1 MHPRLLAMMAAS
13 LTPSATLPLHTPFLL
28 PFALVASALSTA
40 ESVAPTAVPDVP
52 TALSVTNATAA
63 TESAAVAL
71 PSDAELVATRINLIF
86 IMTATMSVA
95 GAITVIRSYVSR
107 RELRTPSLQIVA
119 VMAVCDLGFAL
130 KFVGSALLSLLGNTS
145 AVTTGTILCGVS
157 GHLGQFFAL
166 STILWNGAISL
177 NLFMLLLDPRKLKP
191 GRFVRIYHYI
201 IWGYCILS
209 AIVLGVTNQIGF
221 TEDGTC
227 WIIGKQSP
235 FRLLF
240 YAPLF
245 VSFLF
250 ALFAVCFATYRLQ
263 VSGRDTSAASD
274 TRKVMSRKRASLVRI
289 YLVTIVY
296 VFVWMWSIIFRAT
309 AFSSDEPPPL
319 WLTYIQAFFL
329 GSQGFFNAAAWS
341 ISVLFAPKPSKEP
354 MKPQLVL
361 GMPAPMEVENSIARF
376 QIMYPPSSN
385 LPHRAKESW
394 EHNKANQDL
403 EQSGLSVFDQGG
415 HTPPQ
420 QDSVWR
426 IAVRAAAGS
435 PTFDLPRAMPDEQQ
449 EQGATVDNV
458 TAAIAAPGAS
468 ISHHPTTRSTRTQR
482 SRHGQSHSR
491 TRSSFYDFYDLLV
504 FEGQHHGHNYDA
516 HNEMEVFSSELPPG
530 TSSEDPVRAQDDA
543 STLDDDGGW
552 KVGQDWSARRQWA
565 GHAQ

>member
-1 MHPRLLAMMAAS
+1 MAS
-13 LTPSATLPLHTPFLL
+13 SPTPSATLPLLQTPFLL
-28 PFALVASALSTA
+28 PFALVASALV
-40 ESVAPTAVPDVP
+40 ESAASVTPPTAVPNAP
-52 TALSVTNATAA
+52 TVVAVSNASDA
-63 TESAAVAL
+63 TEPAASVAL

-86 IMTATMSVA
+86 IMTATMSIA
-95 GAITVIRSYVSR
+95 GAITVMRSYISR
-107 RELRTPSLQIVA
+107 KELRTPSLQIVA
-119 VMAVCDLGFAL
+119 VMAACDLGFAL
-130 KFVGSALLSLLGNTS
+130 KFVGSSLLSLLGNTS
-145 AVTTGTILCGVS
+145 AVTTGTIMCGLS

-177 NLFMLLLDPRKLKP
+177 NLFMLLLNPRKLKP

-201 IWGYCILS
+201 IWGYCVIS
-209 AIVLGVTNQIGF
+209 AVVLGVTNQIGF

-227 WIIGKQSP
+227 WIIGKQNP

-240 YAPLF
+240 YGPLF

-309 AFSSDEPPPL
+309 AFSSDKPPPL

-354 MKPQLVL
+354 MKPQIVL
-361 GMPAPMEVENSIARF
+361 GMPAPMEEENANARF
-376 QIMYPPSSN
+376 QIMYPQSSN
-385 LPHRAKESW
+385 LPRRAKESW

-403 EQSGLSVFDQGG
+403 GQSGLSVFDQGEP
-415 HTPPQ
+415 TPPQ

-435 PTFDLPRAMPDEQQ
+435 PSFDLPRAMPDDQQ
-449 EQGATVDNV
+449 DQSAMVESVT
-458 TAAIAAPGAS
+458 TAATPGAA

-482 SRHGQSHSR
+482 SRHGQGHSR

-504 FEGQHHGHNYDA
+504 FEGQHHAHDYEA
-516 HNEMEVFSSELPPG
+516 HNEMEVFSSESPSV
-530 TSSEDPVRAQDDA
+530 SSGEDPVRVRDDA

-565 GHAQ
+565 GHE